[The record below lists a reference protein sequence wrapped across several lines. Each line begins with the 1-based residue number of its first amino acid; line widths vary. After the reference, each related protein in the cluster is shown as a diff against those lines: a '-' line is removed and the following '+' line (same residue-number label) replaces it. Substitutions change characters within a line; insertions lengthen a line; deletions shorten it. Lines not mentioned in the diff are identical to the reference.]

1 MSQFMGKMI
10 LKATAAPADR
20 DVSGP
25 RSLTRLL
32 GIFDVLAKATDG
44 MSLAELNVTLESPKS
59 SLLNLLRPLVAEGYL
74 MHDAGRYRLGQS
86 IFRLSASVMA
96 AWNISKM
103 LRPFLAELSR
113 STNETVYIGV
123 LDVEHKE
130 ITYVDVIESEQSV
143 RYSMHIGMRRPLY
156 CTAAGRV
163 LLAHAS
169 DAFVADYMKTIKFE
183 RRTPQ
188 TITTKKA
195 LRDEL
200 DHILETG
207 LSVSRGELML
217 DSAGVSSPIFGPNG
231 NVIAAIAIGAPLER
245 FDRVRVRIEE
255 QMLKVAQRASALGA
269 AEDE

>member
-1 MSQFMGKMI
+1 MGKIM
-10 LKATAAPADR
+10 LKETSAPADR
-20 DVSGP
+20 EVSGP

-32 GIFDVLAKATDG
+32 GIFDVLAKAPDG
-44 MSLAELNVTLESPKS
+44 MSLAELNVILESPKS

-74 MHDAGRYRLGQS
+74 MHDVGRYRLGPS
-86 IFRLSASVMA
+86 IFRLSAGVMA
-96 AWNISKM
+96 AWNFSKM
-103 LRPFLAELSR
+103 LRPFLVELSK

-143 RYSMHIGMRRPLY
+143 RYAMHVGRRTPLY

-163 LLAHAS
+163 LLAHAPEN
-169 DAFVADYMKTIKFE
+169 FVTDYMKTVKLE

-188 TITTKKA
+188 TIATKKA

-207 LSVSRGELML
+207 LSVSRGELL
-217 DSAGVSSPIFGPNG
+217 PDSAGVSSPIFGPNG
-231 NVIAAIAIGAPLER
+231 NVIAAMAIGAPLER
-245 FDRVRVRIEE
+245 FDRERPQLEAHMVR
-255 QMLKVAQRASALGA
+255 MAQRASALGQV
-269 AEDE
+269 EEG